1 MIESNFATPRRG
13 TGVARRA
20 RRAAAVFGVLTLG
33 ALGVGAV
40 FPAPAVAAEP
50 APTMTFKGISL
61 LGLLDSIAVAPA
73 TVNVPSGGKL
83 TFVNASG
90 VPMKLKIGSDTYDL
104 AKSGAGASR
113 TFTFQGATSAQQMK
127 AVGTA
132 LNIPLVGT
140 LTSPTG
146 TVNVAAAPKPPPPAT
161 TDPKPGE
168 PDPGNGV
175 PPTGTPGNPGTNP
188 TTPGGAPVPQVLVPG
203 VPQKPPSLGRSP
215 VARGGMA
222 SADLPT
228 ATEDAGAA
236 SEGPTGSTPD
246 ESAAAAENAAGR
258 GTEVTSV
265 GGGIGLLILVATI
278 LLGGVGSAAIRTVL
292 AQRSVVTRS

>member
-1 MIESNFATPRRG
+1 
-13 TGVARRA
+13 
-20 RRAAAVFGVLTLG
+20 
-33 ALGVGAV
+33 
-40 FPAPAVAAEP
+40 
-50 APTMTFKGISL
+50 MTFKGISL
-61 LGLLDSIAVAPA
+61 LGLLDSIAVTPA
-73 TVNVPSGGKL
+73 TVSVPSGGKL
-83 TFVNASG
+83 TFVNGSG
-90 VPMKLKIGSDTYDL
+90 VPLKLKLGGDSYDI
-104 AKSGAGASR
+104 AKGASR
-113 TFTFQGATSAQQMK
+113 TFTFQGATAAKQMK

-146 TVNVAAAPKPPPPAT
+146 TVNVAAAPKPSPPAT

-168 PDPGNGV
+168 PDPGTGG
-175 PPTGTPGNPGTNP
+175 PPPSTPGKPGTNP
-188 TTPGGAPVPQVLVPG
+188 STPGGAPVPQVLVPG
-203 VPQKPPSLGRSP
+203 VPQNPPSLGRSP

-236 SEGPTGSTPD
+236 SQGPTGSAQD
-246 ESAAAAENAAGR
+246 ETVTAADNAAGR

-292 AQRSVVTRS
+292 AERSVVTRS

>member
-1 MIESNFATPRRG
+1 MHSTAPPAGGSTA
-13 TGVARRA
+13 VSRA

-33 ALGVGAV
+33 ALSIGAV
-40 FPAPAVAAEP
+40 FAAPAAAAEP

-61 LGLLDSIAVAPA
+61 LGLLDRIAVTPS
-73 TVNVPSGGKL
+73 TVSVPSGGQL
-83 TFVNASG
+83 TIVNGSG
-90 VPMKLKIGSDTYDL
+90 VPLTLTLNGETYQL
-104 AKSGAGASR
+104 SKNGAGASKV
-113 TFTFQGATSAQQMK
+113 FTLQGASTAKQVK

-146 TVNVAAAPKPPPPAT
+146 TVNVAAAPKAPPPAT
-161 TDPKPGE
+161 GGPSQPRPGAE
-168 PDPGNGV
+168 QPA
-175 PPTGTPGNPGTNP
+175 PGNPAQ
-188 TTPGGAPVPQVLVPG
+188 PGADPVPSGPAGAPVPQVLVPG
-203 VPQKPPSLGRSP
+203 APQNPPSLGRSP

-228 ATEDAGAA
+228 VTEEPGGASQDAA
-236 SEGPTGSTPD
+236 GP
-246 ESAAAAENAAGR
+246 AAEEQTQAAEKAVRR

-265 GGGIGLLILVATI
+265 GGGIGLLILVATV